1 MSEVVDFPTG
11 LKIDCTT
18 TEDFA
23 EFPAEVR
30 RDLVAVPGERMER
43 CASACRS
50 LEGEVCDLV
59 LMAAITKGLAGD
71 LINKPGLPREADRLL
86 YAVEQLAKQIKEF
99 KTRFFRRGDRTET
112 DSAGCAARSP
122 ESAG

>member
-1 MSEVVDFPTG
+1 MSEVVNFPTG

-30 RDLVAVPGERMER
+30 LHLTPQGIAKPTNR
-43 CASACRS
+43 CTSACMS

-59 LMAAITKGLAGD
+59 LMAAITKGLADD
-71 LINKPGLPREADRLL
+71 LINKPGLPREADRLF
-86 YAVEQLAKQIKEF
+86 YAVEQLTKQIREF
-99 KTRFFRRGDRTET
+99 KTRFFRRGDGAET
-112 DSAGCAARSP
+112 DSIG
-122 ESAG
+122 